1 MQYKVTVLI
10 EKDEHGYYA
19 YSPELKGC
27 QTQGDSFE
35 QVLSRMKEAIA
46 LYLEDLD
53 EEQRSQYLTQEIIT
67 TTVEVTID

>member
-10 EKDEHGYYA
+10 EKDEDGYYA

-35 QVLSRMKEAIA
+35 QVLSRMKEAVA

-53 EEQRSQYLTQEIIT
+53 EEQRNQYLTQEIIT

>member
-10 EKDEHGYYA
+10 EKDEQGYYA

-35 QVLSRMKEAIA
+35 QVLSRTKEAVA

-67 TTVEVTID
+67 TTVEVIID